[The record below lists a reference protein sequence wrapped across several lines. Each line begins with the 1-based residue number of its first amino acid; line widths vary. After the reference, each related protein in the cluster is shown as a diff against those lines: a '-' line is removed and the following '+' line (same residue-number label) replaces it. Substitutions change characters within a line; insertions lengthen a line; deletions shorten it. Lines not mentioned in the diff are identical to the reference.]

1 MTCKHRGRARSRPGE
16 AAAQIPRAIRGS
28 HGGRGPWALPRWP
41 RPTAA
46 VPPQGEPVTI
56 RDAGG
61 RAPQNAVHVWSNIP
75 AVRRYALAL
84 WAATRRAPAGAPAC
98 RGLAAQGRRPQT
110 PARSGRG
117 CRLHSGDL
125 LPAVTP
131 VPTRS
136 SPRAFAGWE
145 GPAPP
150 RALGLPATPVRPG
163 TRPQATH
170 AHAHSLTCPWGAVAA
185 RTAHADH
192 QAAGL
197 RARPSEAPAHLCP
210 WPPAPASRH
219 LCGPSRRA
227 LSPLPSGWLAAP
239 LRPRPARP
247 CADSADPASAT
258 AGSCVFPAGSPCSPS
273 QPLGPGIA
281 CGAAKAGRL
290 PERRL
295 LGRKPG
301 WSAVGAACVV
311 ALPRAPATSSPPPGS
326 QNPRA
331 GPPGAHCR
339 SHMLWRAQHPAE
351 TPPTAW
357 PPLRPAG
364 CPGLVPAGGPA
375 CFWHLVCG
383 LRLPK

>member
-16 AAAQIPRAIRGS
+16 AAARIPRAVRGS

-84 WAATRRAPAGAPAC
+84 WAATRRGLQPAVASLPRAGAPKPRHAPVGDAASTPGTCSRLSHRAHEVLASGLC
-98 RGLAAQGRRPQT
+98 RLGRPSPATCPGAAGHTRTARHTATGHARSRALAHMPVGRRGRTDRSRRPPGRGPSCAPFRGPGPSLPLAAGPRLPT
-110 PARSGRG
+110 P
-117 CRLHSGDL
+117 L
-125 LPAVTP
+125 
-131 VPTRS
+131 
-136 SPRAFAGWE
+136 
-145 GPAPP
+145 
-150 RALGLPATPVRPG
+150 
-163 TRPQATH
+163 
-170 AHAHSLTCPWGAVAA
+170 
-185 RTAHADH
+185 
-192 QAAGL
+192 
-197 RARPSEAPAHLCP
+197 
-210 WPPAPASRH
+210 WP
-219 LCGPSRRA
+219 LSRRA

-301 WSAVGAACVV
+301 WSAVGAAHVA

-331 GPPGAHCR
+331 GPPGAHCH
-339 SHMLWRAQHPAE
+339 SHMLWQAQHPAE

>member
-1 MTCKHRGRARSRPGE
+1 M
-16 AAAQIPRAIRGS
+16 
-28 HGGRGPWALPRWP
+28 
-41 RPTAA
+41 
-46 VPPQGEPVTI
+46 TI

-61 RAPQNAVHVWSNIP
+61 RAPLNAVHVWSNIP

-84 WAATRRAPAGAPAC
+84 WAATRRVPAGAPAC
-98 RGLAAQGRRPQT
+98 RGLAAQGGRPQT

-136 SPRAFAGWE
+136 SPWAFAGWE
-145 GPAPP
+145 GPAPATCP
-150 RALGLPATPVRPG
+150 GAAGHTRKARHTAAGHARSRALAHMPVGRRGRTDCSRRPPGRGPSCAPFRGPGPSLP
-163 TRPQATH
+163 
-170 AHAHSLTCPWGAVAA
+170 L
-185 RTAHADH
+185 
-192 QAAGL
+192 AAGPRL
-197 RARPSEAPAHLCP
+197 PTPL
-210 WPPAPASRH
+210 WP
-219 LCGPSRRA
+219 LSRRA

-301 WSAVGAACVV
+301 WSAVGAACVA
-311 ALPRAPATSSPPPGS
+311 ALPRAPATSWPPPGS

-351 TPPTAW
+351 MPPTAW

-375 CFWHLVCG
+375 CFWHLICG

>member
-16 AAAQIPRAIRGS
+16 AAARIPRAIRGS

-84 WAATRRAPAGAPAC
+84 WAATRRGLQPAVASLPRAGAPKPRHAPVGDAASTPGTCSQLSHPCPRGPRLGPLQAGKAQPRHVPWGC
-98 RGLAAQGRRPQT
+98 RPHPYGPAHGRRPRT
-110 PARSGRG
+110 LTRTRSHARGAPWPLDRSRRPPGRG
-117 CRLHSGDL
+117 PSCAPFRGPGPS
-125 LPAVTP
+125 LP
-131 VPTRS
+131 
-136 SPRAFAGWE
+136 
-145 GPAPP
+145 
-150 RALGLPATPVRPG
+150 L
-163 TRPQATH
+163 
-170 AHAHSLTCPWGAVAA
+170 
-185 RTAHADH
+185 
-192 QAAGL
+192 AAGPRL
-197 RARPSEAPAHLCP
+197 PTPL
-210 WPPAPASRH
+210 WP
-219 LCGPSRRA
+219 LSRRA

-301 WSAVGAACVV
+301 WSAVGAACVA

-339 SHMLWRAQHPAE
+339 SHMLWQAQHPAE

>member
-1 MTCKHRGRARSRPGE
+1 MPWGGCCPDSQGHTRFARRPRPVGPAQVAPPHSRCSPPGGARDHPGRRRQGPAERRACVEQHPSREEVRPGPLGRDEAGARGGSSLPWPRCPGRAPPNPGTLRSGMPPPLRGPAPSCHTRAHEVLASGLCRLGRPSPATCPGAAGHTRTARHTAAGHARSRALAHMPVG
-16 AAAQIPRAIRGS
+16 RRGRTNCS
-28 HGGRGPWALPRWP
+28 RRPPGRGPSCAPFRGPGPSLP
-41 RPTAA
+41 
-46 VPPQGEPVTI
+46 
-56 RDAGG
+56 
-61 RAPQNAVHVWSNIP
+61 
-75 AVRRYALAL
+75 
-84 WAATRRAPAGAPAC
+84 
-98 RGLAAQGRRPQT
+98 LAAGPRLPT
-110 PARSGRG
+110 P
-117 CRLHSGDL
+117 L
-125 LPAVTP
+125 
-131 VPTRS
+131 
-136 SPRAFAGWE
+136 
-145 GPAPP
+145 
-150 RALGLPATPVRPG
+150 
-163 TRPQATH
+163 
-170 AHAHSLTCPWGAVAA
+170 
-185 RTAHADH
+185 
-192 QAAGL
+192 
-197 RARPSEAPAHLCP
+197 
-210 WPPAPASRH
+210 WP
-219 LCGPSRRA
+219 LSRRA

-273 QPLGPGIA
+273 QPLGPRIA

-339 SHMLWRAQHPAE
+339 SHMLWQAQHPAE